1 MRKWQYLLACAAG
14 LFVAACTQDDIP
26 TINED
31 ASAFDASVE
40 TAKDVEII
48 YSDSAIVRVR
58 IEGPT
63 MLYHVDTREPMQ
75 EFPDGVKVDFFDI
88 DGNITSVLTGK
99 YGIRQ
104 ESDGLVV
111 VRDSVVWQSIKG
123 EKLETEELI
132 WDERQQKVYNHKFVV
147 VTRPDEIIMGH
158 GFEATQDFK
167 QAKVNAVTGRMRVED
182 LSKEIQ

>member
-1 MRKWQYLLACAAG
+1 MRKFKHIAWFALLI
-14 LFVAACTQDDIP
+14 LVACTQDDIP

-31 ASAFDASVE
+31 ASAFDASIE

-48 YSDSAIVRVR
+48 YSDSAVVRVR

-63 MLYHVDTREPMQ
+63 MLYHVDAREPKQ
-75 EFPDGVKVDFFDI
+75 EFTDGVKVDFFDAA
-88 DGNITSVLTGK
+88 GNVTSVLTGR
-99 YGIRQ
+99 YGIRH
-104 ESDGLVV
+104 ESEGEVI

-132 WDERQQKVYNHKFVV
+132 WDEREQRVYNHKFVV
-147 VTRPDEIIMGH
+147 VTRPDEVIMGH

-182 LSKEIQ
+182 LGKEIE